1 MPSSCEAFPRPFRQL
16 PRFQGHNSPTHS
28 CPKQF
33 PQKGMPHRQS
43 NILFICKFIWIFMHK
58 LTAQS
63 SHLPQVCLFRG
74 RPQPRY
80 LLSIK
85 PTGEDRSLVPLGEE
99 LVKAV
104 PLNMLPATGT
114 TTAPPTLSLNSL
126 PDCVFHTLHEF
137 SHIRHCIFAVFFYQ
151 LHDSG
156 SYDNTI

>member
-1 MPSSCEAFPRPFRQL
+1 MYFGFYYHISLLFSQVDFRTKLCSQKRMPIHQDS
-16 PRFQGHNSPTHS
+16 
-28 CPKQF
+28 
-33 PQKGMPHRQS
+33 
-43 NILFICKFIWIFMHK
+43 ILFTHK
-58 LTAQS
+58 LAAQS

-99 LVKAV
+99 LARAV

-114 TTAPPTLSLNSL
+114 TTVPSTLSLSSL

-137 SHIRHCIFAVFFYQ
+137 SHIRHCIFSVFFYQ
-151 LHDSG
+151 FHDGG
-156 SYDNTI
+156 SYDDTI